1 MEKELKESKEI
12 KELSEAGK
20 LKGLKEILV
29 KHGVVLAYLFGSHAK
44 GTARASSDV
53 DIAVLLPYDTPRSK
67 FFDVRLA
74 LTDELMDLLH
84 KNEIDVVI
92 LNEAT
97 PLLAYQVVK
106 HGKIIYEDKA
116 TNPSTSFIVRVI
128 KYYADTEHFRKI
140 SLKYL
145 NAAMY
150 QYRSQR
156 IAVALREKADG

>member
-1 MEKELKESKEI
+1 MEKELKESKE
-12 KELSEAGK
+12 
-20 LKGLKEILV
+20 LKEMLV

-74 LTDELMDLLH
+74 LTNELMSLLH
-84 KNEIDVVI
+84 KNEIDLVV

-106 HGKIIYEDKA
+106 YGKAVYENEAAHPA
-116 TNPSTSFIVRVI
+116 TTFAVYTLNR
-128 KYYADTEHFRKI
+128 YADTAPFREVQQQ
-140 SLKYL
+140 YL
-145 NAAMY
+145 F
-150 QYRSQR
+150 SR
-156 IAVALREKADG
+156 IKKRKRERVLV

>member
-1 MEKELKESKEI
+1 MEKKVVESKELKESKEFQ
-12 KELSEAGK
+12 
-20 LKGLKEILV
+20 EILV

-44 GTARASSDV
+44 GTARAFSDV

-74 LTDELMDLLH
+74 LTDALMSLLG
-84 KNEIDVVI
+84 KNEIDVVV

-97 PLLAYQVVK
+97 PLLAYQVVRY
-106 HGKIIYEDKA
+106 GKIVYEDKI
-116 TNPSTSFIVRVI
+116 TSPSTSFIVRVI

-156 IAVALREKADG
+156 TAVALREKADG